1 MLNFIYTVLKWTIL
15 VRVIDKKYKLLN
27 INEFD
32 IEMEAI

>member
-15 VRVIDKKYKLLN
+15 VWVIDKKYKLLN